1 MKLKKKTKKNTDH
14 DHSNKYI
21 TTKEFSKLMSQ
32 NFAAN

>member
-1 MKLKKKTKKNTDH
+1 MKLKKKNPTDH